1 MIPYTNSA
9 HSSLS
14 AYFITLLKCQSSRA
28 QTWTS
33 NLVWWMRWTFWPF
46 ATRNQIKFIVHKSSY
61 VRGGTASRMTAG
73 AITDMMS
80 HIAVLHMWASK
91 ATWVCDYDP
100 LFQQS
105 TTDNPW
111 SLDISSK
118 SWSWQPIQQQRLK
131 DAAKTWTLQGPYH
144 WEGTE
149 EVKFSRGYNGS
160 YP

>member
-91 ATWVCDYDP
+91 ATWYVTMIHSSNNQPQTIPGLWISPARAGLGSLYSNRDLRMP
-100 LFQQS
+100 RKHGRS
-105 TTDNPW
+105 KAPTTG
-111 SLDISSK
+111 K
-118 SWSWQPIQQQRLK
+118 ELK
-131 DAAKTWTLQGPYH
+131 K
-144 WEGTE
+144 
-149 EVKFSRGYNGS
+149 
-160 YP
+160 